1 MQNETV
7 QLRLLG
13 DEIANEL
20 ASEGPNVS
28 EGKAADGAQKIS
40 RGQGADMSSANP
52 ADSDNASDK
61 CGATGQRSEFDRIN
75 NVSRAPFRIH
85 DFDTPRDKEMA
96 VFTHAKKLSEYIFV
110 ITEKSPKKLRWSIVS
125 RLQNISTELIE
136 NLYRANNER
145 EEAARL
151 EYQKRAS
158 VCIDLLDFYAETAKR
173 MKAINLHQMSV
184 IARQTSDVNKL
195 LRGWIKSGKR
205 A

>member
-7 QLRLLG
+7 QLSLLD

-28 EGKAADGAQKIS
+28 EGKAADGAQEIS

>member
-1 MQNETV
+1 
-7 QLRLLG
+7 
-13 DEIANEL
+13 
-20 ASEGPNVS
+20 
-28 EGKAADGAQKIS
+28 
-40 RGQGADMSSANP
+40 MSSANP

-195 LRGWIKSGKR
+195 LRGWIKSGKK

>member
-7 QLRLLG
+7 QLSLLD

-28 EGKAADGAQKIS
+28 EGKAADGAQEIS

-61 CGATGQRSEFDRIN
+61 CGVTGQRSEFDRIN

>member
-1 MQNETV
+1 M
-7 QLRLLG
+7 LF
-13 DEIANEL
+13 
-20 ASEGPNVS
+20 
-28 EGKAADGAQKIS
+28 
-40 RGQGADMSSANP
+40 
-52 ADSDNASDK
+52 
-61 CGATGQRSEFDRIN
+61 RS
-75 NVSRAPFRIH
+75 
-85 DFDTPRDKEMA
+85 
-96 VFTHAKKLSEYIFV
+96 
-110 ITEKSPKKLRWSIVS
+110 
-125 RLQNISTELIE
+125 
-136 NLYRANNER
+136 R

>member
-7 QLRLLG
+7 QLSLLD

-28 EGKAADGAQKIS
+28 EDKAADGAQEIS

-195 LRGWIKSGKR
+195 LRGWIKSGKK

>member
-7 QLRLLG
+7 QLSLLD

-173 MKAINLHQMSV
+173 MKAINLHQMSF